1 MRSKT
6 KIFIGSLLLL
16 LGVTIL
22 LNNIGLLLP
31 YFISANRLWDFFWP
45 VLFLGIGVTLIFD
58 KNFTLGVI
66 FSVIGL
72 AIFSSRLLSWSFWS
86 TFWPLILIFI
96 GFSILLRKE
105 KKVSINDAASVSEE
119 GSIDDTVLFWS
130 VDKKV
135 ISKNFKGG
143 DINTVFGGYKLDLRE
158 AKISKDDAVINVNC
172 AFGGVEILVPNN
184 CRVVTNGTA
193 ILGGWTP
200 NIPATDTEKPVLTIR
215 GVAAFGGVEIK
226 S

>member
-1 MRSKT
+1 MRNKT

-16 LGVTIL
+16 LGVTVL
-22 LNNIGLLLP
+22 LNNTGLLLP
-31 YFISANRLWDFFWP
+31 YSISANRLWDFFWP
-45 VLFLGIGVTLIFD
+45 ILFLGVGVTLIFD
-58 KNFTLGVI
+58 KNFTPGVI

-72 AIFSSRLLSWSFWS
+72 AIFASRLLSWSFWS

-96 GFSILLRKE
+96 GLSILLRRE

-119 GSIDDTVLFWS
+119 DKIDDTVLFWG

-135 ISKNFKGG
+135 TSKNFKGG
-143 DINTVFGGYKLDLRE
+143 EINTVFGGYKLDLRK
-158 AKISKDDAVINVNC
+158 AKISKDDAILNVNC
-172 AFGGVEILVPNN
+172 AFGGVEILVPDD
-184 CRVVTNGTA
+184 CRVVTNGTG
-193 ILGGWTP
+193 ILGGWVP
-200 NIPATDTEKPVLTIR
+200 NIPATEAEKPVLTIQ